1 MEIICSAR
9 LSTVDL
15 VDVGGLTAS
24 QVNVAI
30 IDALPDDMDGLLGL
44 SFLSRFQIRL
54 DSTKGTLKIVRAK

>member
-1 MEIICSAR
+1 M
-9 LSTVDL
+9 
-15 VDVGGLTAS
+15 TAS